1 MDQKIQNEIQ
11 ERLGRL
17 LAESPLTEDLKKLL
31 LDSLDKLPDYFIFDL
46 IDMLE
51 KEKIEVGRVTMD
63 VREFLRRQSQEW
75 EKTEEDQ
82 RAAVEKIIQTET
94 GKTEDEFKLEEARKT
109 LDAG

>member
-51 KEKIEVGRVTMD
+51 KEKIEVERVTMD

-94 GKTEDEFKLEEARKT
+94 GKIEDEFKLEEARKT
-109 LDAG
+109 LDAD